1 MLYYNKYLFK
11 VGSCSDCYPTGDGSL
26 ADASSQIFLRSQ
38 ETRLNQEPCLSH
50 VLKPRLHQTLK
61 PQRSYIPWFEATK
74 LIKIRL

>member
-50 VLKPRLHQTLK
+50 VLKPRSSFT
-61 PQRSYIPWFEATK
+61 SGFEAIMILYTM
-74 LIKIRL
+74 L